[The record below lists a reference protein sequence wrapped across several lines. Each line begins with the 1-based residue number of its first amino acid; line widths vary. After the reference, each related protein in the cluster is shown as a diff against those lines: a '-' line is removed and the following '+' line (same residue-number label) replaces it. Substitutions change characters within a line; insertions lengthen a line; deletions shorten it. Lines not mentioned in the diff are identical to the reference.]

1 MKFESLFKYVEEGFP
16 LNGTQTSR
24 GPEGGGAGVGNGD
37 QTTNTGLTPQQYRP
51 GAGEY
56 EEERPKSLDAN
67 KLKSCIETL
76 KTFQRTGMG
85 PNDITNLIH
94 KLADVEA
101 SMKQIN
107 SFDEQAI
114 NTPPGVAF
122 SYRV

>member
-16 LNGTQTSR
+16 SNGTQTSR

-101 SMKQIN
+101 SMK
-107 SFDEQAI
+107 
-114 NTPPGVAF
+114 
-122 SYRV
+122 